1 MVGSSPIVQL
11 GRDAP
16 KVVFTVAMLDQPE
29 GVSLRLRL
37 QAEAKAFRLI
47 DHYSVAKRRINFCAE
62 FYII

>member
-29 GVSLRLRL
+29 GVSLR
-37 QAEAKAFRLI
+37 
-47 DHYSVAKRRINFCAE
+47 
-62 FYII
+62 